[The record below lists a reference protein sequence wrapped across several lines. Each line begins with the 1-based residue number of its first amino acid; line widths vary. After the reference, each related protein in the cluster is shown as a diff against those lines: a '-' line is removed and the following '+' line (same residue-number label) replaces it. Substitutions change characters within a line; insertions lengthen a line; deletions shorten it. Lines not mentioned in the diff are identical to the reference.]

1 MAKEKFIDI
10 VKRLQKENQG
20 KIILVRSG
28 IFFCGIGKD
37 AVILQELIKYK
48 PICAQDYV
56 CKIGIPVSSFKQII
70 PRLIETGYSYVVYDY
85 NKEERKTLEIYR
97 IDGNEIYEEKEN
109 IICEKCWY
117 YANKQKDT
125 NEYIKEL
132 QDLMEKENE

>member
-70 PRLIETGYSYVVYDY
+70 PRLIETGYSYVVYDH